1 MPPNPPRSPLSRGSS
16 SSTVTANGL
25 ARGPSMRGGTTTS
38 RPAKRTPNNSNF
50 LNSNPNVSDDA
61 SEEDARAEN
70 VSIMDELTSQVRKAE
85 TAAEEYQRQLN
96 ILQTRLD
103 DSLSYQAKL
112 EDQVVE
118 AKGKIE
124 ELDKGFVSESRQRR
138 EMEGCFE
145 AERSAFISDISEQKA
160 REAEL
165 ESTILRLKESLSQR
179 ELRAAFD
186 EENGSLRSRK
196 YCGQMR
202 MSNFSRFNSHLQGQI
217 ISRHCERSV
226 RSATNTFAV

>member
-1 MPPNPPRSPLSRGSS
+1 MPPNPPRSPLSRGSNS
-16 SSTVTANGL
+16 SAVTANGL
-25 ARGPSMRGGTTTS
+25 ARGPPMRGGTATS
-38 RPAKRTPNNSNF
+38 RPAKRTPN
-50 LNSNPNVSDDA
+50 VSDDP

-103 DSLSYQAKL
+103 DSISYQAKL

-124 ELDKGFVSESRQRR
+124 ELDKDFASESRQRR
-138 EMEGCFE
+138 EMEDCFE
-145 AERSAFISDISEQKA
+145 AERAAFISDISEQKA

-196 YCGQMR
+196 YSCGQTR
-202 MSNFSRFNSHLQGQI
+202 RSNFS
-217 ISRHCERSV
+217 
-226 RSATNTFAV
+226 

>member
-25 ARGPSMRGGTTTS
+25 ARGQSTRGGTAMS
-38 RPAKRTPNNSNF
+38 RSAKRTPNNSNF
-50 LNSNPNVSDDA
+50 LNLNSNVSDDA

-70 VSIMDELTSQVRKAE
+70 VSVMEELTSQVRKAE

-118 AKGKIE
+118 AKGKME
-124 ELDKGFVSESRQRR
+124 ELERDFTSESRQRR
-138 EMEGCFE
+138 DIEGCFE
-145 AERSAFISDISEQKA
+145 AERAAFISDISEQKA

-196 YCGQMR
+196 YYSGMR
-202 MSNFSRFNSHLQGQI
+202 MSNFSR
-217 ISRHCERSV
+217 
-226 RSATNTFAV
+226 

>member
-1 MPPNPPRSPLSRGSS
+1 
-16 SSTVTANGL
+16 
-25 ARGPSMRGGTTTS
+25 MRGGTATP
-38 RPAKRTPNNSNF
+38 RPGKRTPN
-50 LNSNPNVSDDA
+50 VSDNA

-70 VSIMDELTSQVRKAE
+70 VSIMDELTSQVRKAD
-85 TAAEEYQRQLN
+85 TAVEEYQRQLN

-124 ELDKGFVSESRQRR
+124 ELDKDFASESRQRR
-138 EMEGCFE
+138 EIEGCFE
-145 AERSAFISDISEQKA
+145 AERAAFISDISEQKA

-196 YCGQMR
+196 YSCGQMR
-202 MSNFSRFNSHLQGQI
+202 TSNFSRFNSHLQRQI

-226 RSATNTFAV
+226 RSATNSFAV